1 MGEEI
6 MISPSLRL
14 KKSLYLCV
22 FVFKIKNITTMKKE
36 TWKTIIQIIVTV
48 LSTILGT
55 SVLQSCM

>member
-1 MGEEI
+1 MC
-6 MISPSLRL
+6 
-14 KKSLYLCV
+14 LCV

-55 SVLQSCM
+55 SAIQSCMN